1 MTPAYVMRPSRPD
14 DIAALMELADL
25 SGPGFTSL
33 PVDEG
38 ILQER
43 LQKSERA
50 FHGRQRNLQYGKYL
64 LMMEHVASGKVA
76 GCSAVKAGT
85 GIDQPFF
92 NYRIVTLAQA
102 SHAAGNLR
110 FDMDALVLT
119 NEYVGYT
126 EVGTLFIK
134 PDHRGGG
141 AGRLAAQSRYLL
153 MAAAPERFSDR
164 VLAEL
169 RGVVDD
175 HGRSPFWEC
184 LGRHFFR
191 MDFAEADRLSATTD
205 NQFIMDLMPRY
216 PIYVDLL
223 PPEAREVIG
232 RCHADGV
239 GAYKLL
245 QWEGFDFDRTVDIF
259 DGGPLVTVQ
268 RRHIRTIQ
276 ESRVLTVEAGDVS
289 GDQGA
294 RPGLLSSNRL
304 PDFRVTLGRFVRRSE
319 TGLVADPALLD
330 VLRIRPGDQARVW
343 MRGQN

>member
-1 MTPAYVMRPSRPD
+1 MAIEYVMRPSRLD
-14 DIAALMELADL
+14 DLGALTELAEL

-33 PVDEG
+33 PVDEP
-38 ILQER
+38 ILTGR
-43 LQKSERA
+43 LEQSERA
-50 FHGRQRNLQYGKYL
+50 FHGRQKNLQYGKYL
-64 LMMEHVASGKVA
+64 MMMEHLATGQVV

-92 NYRIVTLAQA
+92 NYRIITLAQA

-126 EVGTLFIK
+126 EVGTLFLK

-153 MAAAPERFSDR
+153 MAAAPERFSDH

-175 HGRSPFWEC
+175 TGVSPFWEC

-191 MDFAEADRLSATTD
+191 MDFAEADRLSAITD
-205 NQFIMDLMPRY
+205 NQFIVDLMPRY
-216 PIYVDLL
+216 PVYVDLL
-223 PPEAREVIG
+223 PAEAREVIG
-232 RCHADGV
+232 RCHSEGV

-245 QWEGFDFDRTVDIF
+245 QWEGFEFDRTVDIF
-259 DGGPLVTVQ
+259 DGGPLVAAQ

-276 ESRVLTVEAGDVS
+276 ESRLVTVEAGEVE
-289 GDQGA
+289 GDKDARQGM
-294 RPGLLSSNRL
+294 LSSNRL
-304 PDFRVTLGRFVRRSE
+304 PDFRVSLGKFVRRGDS
-319 TGLVADPALLD
+319 GLVVSSD
-330 VLRIRPGDQARVW
+330 VLEALHLKPGMPARIWVRSK
-343 MRGQN
+343 

>member
-1 MTPAYVMRPSRPD
+1 MSGNYVMRPSRLD
-14 DIAALMELADL
+14 DLQSLLELAEQ

-33 PVDEG
+33 PVDEA
-38 ILQER
+38 ILRER
-43 LQKSERA
+43 LQKSDDA
-50 FHGRQRNLQYGKYL
+50 FLGRLQRIEYGKYL
-64 LMMEHVASGKVA
+64 LMMVDAETGEVL

-92 NYRIVTLAQA
+92 NYRVITLAQA
-102 SHAAGNLR
+102 SQAAGNLR

-126 EVGTLFIK
+126 EVGTLFLK
-134 PDHRGGG
+134 QEHRGGG

-153 MAAAPERFSDR
+153 MAAAPDRFGDK

-169 RGVVDD
+169 RGVVDNE
-175 HGRSPFWEC
+175 GRSPFWEC

-191 MDFAEADRLSATTD
+191 MDFTEADKLSATTD
-205 NQFIMDLMPRY
+205 NQFILDLMPKY

-232 RCHADGV
+232 RCHSDGV

-245 QWEGFDFDRTVDIF
+245 QWEGFEFDRTVDIF
-259 DGGPLVTVQ
+259 DGGPLVTAQ

-276 ESRVLTVEAGDVS
+276 ESRRVRFEPGDVDS
-289 GDQGA
+289 DPAAKQGLASSDTLPEFRVSLAKSILTGGDTA
-294 RPGLLSSNRL
+294 VVSPETLALLKLRPGAE
-304 PDFRVTLGRFVRRSE
+304 GRIWQRSK
-319 TGLVADPALLD
+319 
-330 VLRIRPGDQARVW
+330 
-343 MRGQN
+343 

>member
-1 MTPAYVMRPSRPD
+1 MTASYVMRPSRLD
-14 DIAALMELADL
+14 DLGALMELAEL

-33 PVDEG
+33 PVDEP
-38 ILQER
+38 ILSER
-43 LQKSERA
+43 LDKSERA
-50 FHGRQRNLQYGKYL
+50 FHGRQKNLQYGKYL
-64 LMMEHVASGKVA
+64 MMMEHAPTGKVV

-92 NYRIVTLAQA
+92 NYRIITLAQA

-119 NEYVGYT
+119 NEYVGFT
-126 EVGTLFIK
+126 EVGTLFLK

-141 AGRLAAQSRYLL
+141 AGRLAAQARYLL
-153 MAAAPERFSDR
+153 MAAAPERFSDK

-175 HGRSPFWEC
+175 EGTSPFWEC

-232 RCHADGV
+232 RCHSDGV

-245 QWEGFDFDRTVDIF
+245 QWEGFEFDRTVDIF
-259 DGGPLVTVQ
+259 DGGPLVAAQ

-276 ESRVLTVEAGDVS
+276 ESRMVTVEAGEVED
-289 GDQGA
+289 DPDA
-294 RPGLLSSNRL
+294 RQGLLSSNRL
-304 PDFRVTLGRFVRRSE
+304 PDFRVTLGRFVRKGE
-319 TGLVADPALLD
+319 AGLVAAPD
-330 VLRIRPGDQARVW
+330 VLDALHLKPGMPARVW
-343 MRGQN
+343 VRSK

>member
-1 MTPAYVMRPSRPD
+1 MATTYVMRPSRLD
-14 DIAALMELADL
+14 DLDALTQLAEL

-33 PVDEG
+33 PVDEP
-38 ILQER
+38 ILRER
-43 LQKSERA
+43 LEKSDRA
-50 FHGRQRNLQYGKYL
+50 FNGRQRNLQFGKYL
-64 LMMEHVASGKVA
+64 MMMEHVETGQVV

-92 NYRIVTLAQA
+92 NYRIITLAQA

-119 NEYVGYT
+119 NEYVGFT
-126 EVGTLFIK
+126 EVGTLFLK

-153 MAAAPERFSDR
+153 MAAAPERFSDK

-175 HGRSPFWEC
+175 QGTSPFWEC

-191 MDFAEADRLSATTD
+191 MDFADADKLSATTD
-205 NQFIMDLMPRY
+205 NQFIVDLMPRY

-232 RCHADGV
+232 RCHSDGV

-245 QWEGFDFDRTVDIF
+245 QWEGFEFDRTVDIF
-259 DGGPLVTVQ
+259 DGGPLVAAQ

-276 ESRVLTVEAGDVS
+276 ESRVVTVEAGETA
-289 GDQGA
+289 GDAHA
-294 RPGLLSSNRL
+294 RQGLLSSDRL
-304 PDFRVTLGRFVRRSE
+304 PDFRVTLGRFVKRGE
-319 TGLVADPALLD
+319 AGLVAPAD
-330 VLRIRPGDQARVW
+330 VLDALKLKPGAPARVW
-343 MRGQN
+343 VRSI

>member
-1 MTPAYVMRPSRPD
+1 MATQYVMRPSRPD
-14 DIAALMELADL
+14 DLGALMHLAEL

-33 PVDEG
+33 PVDEP
-38 ILQER
+38 ILAER
-43 LQKSERA
+43 LAKSDRA

-64 LMMEHVASGKVA
+64 MMMEHVPTGQVV

-92 NYRIVTLAQA
+92 NYRIITLAQA

-126 EVGTLFIK
+126 EVGTLFLK
-134 PDHRGGG
+134 ADHRGGG

-175 HGRSPFWEC
+175 EGTSPFWEC

-205 NQFIMDLMPRY
+205 NQFIVDLMPKY

-232 RCHADGV
+232 RCHSDGV

-245 QWEGFDFDRTVDIF
+245 QWEGFEFDRTVDIF
-259 DGGPLVTVQ
+259 DGGPLVAAQ

-276 ESRVLTVEAGDVS
+276 ESRVVTLIAGDTE
-289 GDQGA
+289 GDGEARQGM
-294 RPGLLSSNRL
+294 LSSNRL
-304 PDFRVTLGRFVRRSE
+304 PDFRVSLGKFVRRDE
-319 TGLVADPALLD
+319 TNLIVPED
-330 VLRIRPGDQARVW
+330 VLDALKLKPGAQARVW
-343 MRGQN
+343 MRSK

>member
-1 MTPAYVMRPSRPD
+1 MATTYVMRPSRPD
-14 DIAALMELADL
+14 DLDALMHLAEL

-33 PVDEG
+33 PVDEP
-38 ILQER
+38 ILAER
-43 LQKSERA
+43 LAKSDRA

-64 LMMEHVASGKVA
+64 LMMEHVPTGQVV

-92 NYRIVTLAQA
+92 NYRIITLAQA
-102 SHAAGNLR
+102 SAAAGNLR

-126 EVGTLFIK
+126 EVGTLFLK

-153 MAAAPERFSDR
+153 MAAAPDRFSDR

-169 RGVVDD
+169 RGVVDEQ
-175 HGRSPFWEC
+175 GVSPFWEC

-191 MDFAEADRLSATTD
+191 MDFAEADKLSATTD

-216 PIYVDLL
+216 PIYVDVL
-223 PPEAREVIG
+223 PTEAREVIG
-232 RCHADGV
+232 RCHAEGV

-245 QWEGFDFDRTVDIF
+245 QWEGFEFDRTVDIF
-259 DGGPLVTVQ
+259 DGGPLVAAQ
-268 RRHIRTIQ
+268 RRHIKTIQ
-276 ESRVLTVEAGDVS
+276 ESRLVSVEAGDTS
-289 GDQGA
+289 GDPEA
-294 RPGLLSSNRL
+294 RQGLLSSNRL
-304 PDFRVTLGRFVRRSE
+304 PDFRVTLGKFARRGE
-319 TGLVADPALLD
+319 ANIVAEPEVLDALKMKA
-330 VLRIRPGDQARVW
+330 GSQARVW
-343 MRGQN
+343 MRSK

>member
-1 MTPAYVMRPSRPD
+1 MSTSYVMRPSRLD
-14 DIAALMELADL
+14 DLGALMELAEL

-33 PVDEG
+33 PVDEP
-38 ILQER
+38 ILTER
-43 LQKSERA
+43 LDKSERA
-50 FHGRQRNLQYGKYL
+50 FHGRQKNLQYGKYL
-64 LMMEHVASGKVA
+64 MMMEHVPTGQVV

-92 NYRIVTLAQA
+92 NYRIITLAQA

-119 NEYVGYT
+119 NEYVGFT
-126 EVGTLFIK
+126 EVGTLFLK

-153 MAAAPERFSDR
+153 MAAAPERFSDK

-175 HGRSPFWEC
+175 EGVSPFWEC

-232 RCHADGV
+232 RCHSDGV

-245 QWEGFDFDRTVDIF
+245 QWEGFEFDRTVDIF
-259 DGGPLVTVQ
+259 DGGPLVAAQ

-276 ESRVLTVEAGDVS
+276 ESRIVTVEAGEVEGNPD
-289 GDQGA
+289 A
-294 RPGLLSSNRL
+294 RQGLLSSNRL
-304 PDFRVTLGRFVRRSE
+304 PDFRVTLGRFVAKGE
-319 TGLVADPALLD
+319 AGLVAAPD
-330 VLRIRPGDQARVW
+330 VLDALRLKPGMPARVW
-343 MRGQN
+343 VRSK